1 MWLAAGFVLASST
14 IAQEAVAQ
22 VRPLVRE
29 MLDNLALVQ
38 EIGQAIA
45 LEDYEQVQRA
55 ASELRSMA
63 STLREFDITRLGL
76 DADRDPQ
83 FDAFLT
89 ALDDA
94 LKSLIEAAKQE
105 DGERMLVGLGQVISD
120 GCLACHVVVRDR
132 ERLLSPAVLFMST
145 FLNSWKDMV
154 RGLTTNDYSLIG
166 RRARE
171 LAAMSQ
177 VLSWDQVIVA
187 TFPEVAA
194 AERKQFRAF
203 VHRIYVAAEQIEQ
216 AAAEEDTAAVLEAS
230 QRMWIEGCLSCH
242 RQFR

>member
-1 MWLAAGFVLASST
+1 
-14 IAQEAVAQ
+14 
-22 VRPLVRE
+22 
-29 MLDNLALVQ
+29 
-38 EIGQAIA
+38 
-45 LEDYEQVQRA
+45 
-55 ASELRSMA
+55 
-63 STLREFDITRLGL
+63 
-76 DADRDPQ
+76 
-83 FDAFLT
+83 
-89 ALDDA
+89 
-94 LKSLIEAAKQE
+94 
-105 DGERMLVGLGQVISD
+105 MLVGLGQVMSD

-132 ERLLSPAVLFMST
+132 EQLLSPAVLFMST

-187 TFPEVAA
+187 TFPKVAA